1 MPGWKG
7 DVVFRM
13 KPTAPAE
20 IKGLSTEGM
29 VRLCEEIIA
38 GAKRR
43 SPVAKEH
50 GGTNRR
56 SINPDGVRIDP
67 QTLAGEIITTSGYGG
82 YLEVGTRRMPARP
95 YIVPAA
101 EEARGR
107 MGL

>member
-43 SPVAKEH
+43 SP
-50 GGTNRR
+50 
-56 SINPDGVRIDP
+56 
-67 QTLAGEIITTSGYGG
+67 
-82 YLEVGTRRMPARP
+82 
-95 YIVPAA
+95 
-101 EEARGR
+101 
-107 MGL
+107 